1 MEDEIIKA
9 LGDVTKLYIF
19 PVTTKVVVM
28 KLGLV
33 MKREEF
39 AKFNEWL
46 VSKGF
51 RNVEIDGNSMSTWMA
66 RMMGYDVLYES
77 KRHVLKFQHTGEK
90 MAVFVVYVMDDVV
103 RIEAIV
109 YFERN

>member
-28 KLGLV
+28 RLGLV
-33 MKREEF
+33 VKREEF

-51 RNVEIDGNSMSTWMA
+51 RNVEIDGNSISTWLS
-66 RMMGYDVLYES
+66 RMMGYDVLHES
-77 KRHVLKFQHTGEK
+77 KRHVLKFRHTDGKKE
-90 MAVFVVYVMDDVV
+90 VFMVYVMDDTV
-103 RIEAIV
+103 RIETIV
-109 YFERN
+109 YFERS